1 MPFISFPILL
11 IAIVHS
17 PNVKQATRYGFIF
30 GLGWFSFGLSWIHN
44 AIADFGGLP
53 LFFSL
58 LLMFL
63 LVAYLALFP
72 ALFSWLTFKTKDKY
86 SLFVVIPLWLS
97 VEYLRS
103 VLLTGFPWLSIG
115 YSQLTSSLSGYA
127 PIVGEFGL
135 QAIVVLL
142 SCLIVI
148 AFNMHTTKT
157 KDNYKY
163 TTVSIVALFLIPLA
177 GQSLTYYQWSEDNK
191 KQINLA
197 LVQGNIAQSIKW
209 QPENEVPTMVK
220 YYELTSPHWQSADIV
235 IWPEAAIPRLEISS
249 NDFLSDMDKDASES
263 NTALITGIVDYQ
275 PNTTY
280 AFNNIVTLGKK
291 NTTDTSG
298 HYQYL
303 HNNRYSKHHLLPFG
317 EFVPFESILRKLAPI
332 FDLPFSS
339 FNRGEYQQDN
349 LIANGYHIAPA
360 ICFEIAFPQQIS
372 ANLTDNSDFILT
384 LSNDAWFGDSHG
396 PWQHLQLAQMRA
408 LEFAMPVVRVTNNG
422 VTAVIDQ
429 TGQISASI
437 NQNIAKVL
445 TYPLNLSTSHAFYK
459 RFGNLTT
466 WLLMFLLTT
475 ILFWRRK
482 K

>member
-17 PNVKQATRYGFIF
+17 PNVTQATRYGFIF
-30 GLGWFSFGLSWIHN
+30 GLGWFSFGLSWVHN

-58 LLMFL
+58 LLMLL

-127 PIVGEFGL
+127 PIVGELGL
-135 QAIVVLL
+135 QAIVILL

-163 TTVSIVALFLIPLA
+163 KTVSIVALFLIPLA

-291 NTTDTSG
+291 IQPTPLAIINIYTTIVTVNITF
-298 HYQYL
+298 YL
-303 HNNRYSKHHLLPFG
+303 L
-317 EFVPFESILRKLAPI
+317 
-332 FDLPFSS
+332 
-339 FNRGEYQQDN
+339 
-349 LIANGYHIAPA
+349 
-360 ICFEIAFPQQIS
+360 
-372 ANLTDNSDFILT
+372 ANL
-384 LSNDAWFGDSHG
+384 
-396 PWQHLQLAQMRA
+396 
-408 LEFAMPVVRVTNNG
+408 
-422 VTAVIDQ
+422 
-429 TGQISASI
+429 
-437 NQNIAKVL
+437 
-445 TYPLNLSTSHAFYK
+445 
-459 RFGNLTT
+459 
-466 WLLMFLLTT
+466 FLLKVS
-475 ILFWRRK
+475 LGN
-482 K
+482 